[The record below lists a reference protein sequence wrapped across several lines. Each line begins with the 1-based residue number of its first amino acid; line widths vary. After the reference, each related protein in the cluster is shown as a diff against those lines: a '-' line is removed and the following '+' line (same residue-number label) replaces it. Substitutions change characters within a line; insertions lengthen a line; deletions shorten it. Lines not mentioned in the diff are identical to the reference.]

1 MKKVKQVVK
10 AKYWVPVTERA
21 LLVRVNRKLTKERQE
36 SLKAAKGKAR
46 ETLGAYYLL
55 DLRRNEV
62 KATNVQLEPYAR
74 KLGVLKLY
82 EALIRK

>member
-1 MKKVKQVVK
+1 MHNRTSVQGRAPIDMKKVKQVVK

-21 LLVRVNRKLTKERQE
+21 LLVRVNRKLTKEGQE

-55 DLRRNEV
+55 DLRSSTR
-62 KATNVQLEPYAR
+62 L
-74 KLGVLKLY
+74 
-82 EALIRK
+82 